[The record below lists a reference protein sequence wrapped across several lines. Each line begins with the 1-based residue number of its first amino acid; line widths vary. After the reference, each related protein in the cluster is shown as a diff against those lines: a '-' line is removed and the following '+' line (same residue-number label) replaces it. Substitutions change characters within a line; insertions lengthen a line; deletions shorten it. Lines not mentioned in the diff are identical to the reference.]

1 MYEPC
6 WECKLRYGFGYR
18 KEECDDKC
26 GYAAEVKSLKDRIQ
40 KLDTDCER
48 AHELI
53 GQLLEKPNPF
63 YEGGASFAVLVPGL
77 DRIFLDSEDGRRI
90 EDLAKRT
97 NMSESEVVS
106 AALKVFEDIR
116 NISDRCLKKC
126 GDDETANEE
135 KA

>member
-26 GYAAEVKSLKDRIQ
+26 GYAAEVKSLKDRIRQ
-40 KLDTDCER
+40 LDADCER

-77 DRIFLDSEDGRRI
+77 DRIFLDSEDGCRI
-90 EDLAKRT
+90 EDLAKRLNKT
-97 NMSESEVVS
+97 ESEVVKE
-106 AALKVFEDIR
+106 ALKHYDELVRIADIMAGLS
-116 NISDRCLKKC
+116 NP
-126 GDDETANEE
+126 
-135 KA
+135 